1 METESPFD
9 MSRSVLEDFHV
20 ELDAEIA
27 PIPVSTAEPLSDV
40 ESMDIEEP
48 IPDDTKS
55 TPNKIEK
62 AIMSHA
68 PTTYSYFTPS
78 TLVTAWAGPSYW
90 KLRKETKVRKTSNER
105 MPSTKKKQIIEFSKE
120 VVIKPNVSFPPVKR
134 LSDLTVSDVLFES
147 HGLHVLPDDYHFNL
161 DVDRSVVLYSQSL
174 QHLDCRPDISLR
186 RVVHFDTSAGA
197 SLTPD
202 EWEVSPQNV
211 DLGGCA
217 LDNPMDIIPNDVTE
231 MPEIHLDEDSV
242 NFSLQEVETTH
253 AGFISDLK
261 DSRMCVDEF

>member
-1 METESPFD
+1 METESPLD

-90 KLRKETKVRKTSNER
+90 KLRKETKVRKMSNER

-161 DVDRSVVLYSQSL
+161 DVDRSVVLYS
-174 QHLDCRPDISLR
+174 
-186 RVVHFDTSAGA
+186 
-197 SLTPD
+197 
-202 EWEVSPQNV
+202 
-211 DLGGCA
+211 
-217 LDNPMDIIPNDVTE
+217 
-231 MPEIHLDEDSV
+231 
-242 NFSLQEVETTH
+242 
-253 AGFISDLK
+253 
-261 DSRMCVDEF
+261 